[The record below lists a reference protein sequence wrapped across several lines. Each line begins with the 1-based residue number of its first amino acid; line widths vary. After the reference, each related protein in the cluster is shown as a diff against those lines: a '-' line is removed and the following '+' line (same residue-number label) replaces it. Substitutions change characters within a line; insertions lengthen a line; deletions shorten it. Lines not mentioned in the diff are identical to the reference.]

1 MKRKIVA
8 LVCVL
13 CMGIG
18 LISVPAATA
27 ANNTEVATI
36 MTIPYGGAD
45 NELGAIPEQAGIIGE
60 YSKSFIMDNNTCY
73 ILDQVKK
80 RIAIYNEKGVYL
92 NSIPLDFC
100 NSPRDIL
107 LEKGEFYVLDINTL
121 SSPVVYRIDSQGSVL
136 AEYALP
142 DTLKHFEVKG
152 LSVTKSGN
160 VCITNDRYAEY
171 ELNNNTNTAV
181 KTSNGRTSPYRDK
194 VWKLQMM
201 NDKKMHLRSLDGTVD
216 NVLDINAVSAGA
228 EIVGTDN
235 AGNTYIVVGDMA
247 DTSLVIVELTLRK
260 FDKNGNQVGV
270 VRLPLEQS
278 IFYPKKAID
287 VKGNGDVYYMSVES
301 DGVKIDKLSFGKSY
315 KSNILEKQA
324 RQRAIEDKN
333 SKNNTNLVSAAWNT
347 RDTTIT
353 RADNMAYLSWTYSSY
368 NNVNPNPTNIKKPT
382 WLSSYGTKTGIP
394 YCWGGFDGTDKSSA
408 PSSWTNFIDA
418 MNKKKFAGNI
428 NTSTSGYQSGTAGL
442 DCSGYVGAAVGYSTK
457 PSTTKIYN
465 DTHAHTASER
475 QMMDVYVKSGSHVLF
490 FFVVKYD
497 QTGISSYEANVTN
510 PEKAK
515 YWEWTWANLSGYSL
529 RSYW

>member
-1 MKRKIVA
+1 
-8 LVCVL
+8 
-13 CMGIG
+13 MGLG
-18 LISVPAATA
+18 LISVPVATA
-27 ANNTEVATI
+27 ANNTEVAPI
-36 MTIPYGGAD
+36 ITIPYGGAD

-60 YSKSFIMDNNTCY
+60 YSKSFIMDNNIYY

-80 RIAIYNEKGVYL
+80 RIAIYNNKGDYL
-92 NSIPLDFC
+92 NSVPLDFC

-107 LEKGEFYVLDINTL
+107 LKKDEFYVLDVNTL
-121 SSPVVYRIDSQGSVL
+121 SLPVIYRIDSQGLVL

-142 DTLKHFEVKG
+142 DSLKYYEVKG
-152 LSVTKSGN
+152 LSVNRSGN
-160 VCITNDRYAEY
+160 VCITNDIYEEY

-181 KTSNGRTSPYRDK
+181 KTSNGRTSPYSVK
-194 VWKLQMM
+194 VWKPQMM

-216 NVLDINAVSAGA
+216 NVLSINAVSAGA

-235 AGNTYIVVGDMA
+235 VGNTYIVVGDMA

-260 FDKNGNQVGV
+260 FDKNGNQIGV
-270 VRLPLEQS
+270 VKLPLEQS
-278 IFYPKKAID
+278 VFYPKKAID
-287 VKGNGDVYYMSVES
+287 VQGNGNVYYMSVES
-301 DGVKIDKLSFGKSY
+301 EGIKINKLNFSRGY

-324 RQRAIEDKN
+324 KQKAIEDKI
-333 SKNNTNLVSAAWNT
+333 SKNKGSVVSAAWNT
-347 RDTTIT
+347 RSTTQT
-353 RADNMAYLSWTYSSY
+353 RADNMAYLSWTYSSD

-394 YCWGGFDGTDKSSA
+394 YCWGGFDGTDRSSV
-408 PSSWTNFIDA
+408 PSSWSSFTDA
-418 MNKKKFAGNI
+418 MSKKKFAGNI
-428 NTSTSGYQSGTAGL
+428 NTSTTGYQSGTAGL

-457 PSTTKIYN
+457 PSTTKIYS

-475 QMMDVYVKSGSHVLF
+475 DMMDVYVKSGSHVLF
-490 FFVVKYD
+490 FFLVKYD